1 MVWKLIFCGTYV
13 NRFQILRKQIHVYC
27 IFILK
32 RYNSFIN
39 IILYV
44 YNLIKYKN
52 HSYNEMMGL
61 FQRSGST
68 STPVK
73 TTSSVS
79 APQRMYLTSMLRF
92 FQKTNSRLEKW
103 MKYLVQLEILYPF
116 VFHFSQCL
124 RDHILVNPNRFNFI
138 LNFAKILMQETITVR
153 LYIFCNLKHI

>member
-32 RYNSFIN
+32 RYNSLSISYYPV
-39 IILYV
+39 YV

-124 RDHILVNPNRFNFI
+124 RDHILVNPNRFNYI
-138 LNFAKILMQETITVR
+138 LNFAKSLV
-153 LYIFCNLKHI
+153 